1 MQHSTRANTR
11 CQTRTIRRFA
21 PLVSA
26 LACALSMTLLRCG
39 STGSTAGDD
48 RSLPSGEAAP
58 GLAVEQ
64 RTSERVD
71 GRFVG
76 GDGADPLTLEF
87 ASTRSTPL
95 SGEVEIVVGSLDYTL
110 RYDYGIT
117 RQIVADGQGAALDRP
132 TQRLVLDALDAVT
145 QRFGPNDPG
154 LPLHEQMLFAGLA
167 LLEESGGMPLA
178 RLRFPLG
185 TDETEKSLGN
195 DGITCIERGDAY
207 EVSFDDSNATVEGQT
222 VTADSD
228 ECNGLCGPGCSQ
240 LTPWKMWTLDCL
252 EHDTCCQATGDHTL
266 CWTPLGE
273 CGDEYTDAEAD
284 FLRGFDPLQRHC
296 GG

>member
-1 MQHSTRANTR
+1 MASLA
-11 CQTRTIRRFA
+11 CGGA
-21 PLVSA
+21 PLP
-26 LACALSMTLLRCG
+26 
-39 STGSTAGDD
+39 GDD
-48 RSLPSGEAAP
+48 RSASSGAAP
-58 GLAVEQ
+58 AGLAVEQ

-76 GDGADPLTLEF
+76 GDGSDAATLQF
-87 ASTRSTPL
+87 ASTRSTTL
-95 SGEVEIVVGSLDYTL
+95 SGEVQLAAGSLDYTL
-110 RYDYGIT
+110 QYDYGT
-117 RQIVADGQGAALDRP
+117 GRQVLADGQGAALERA
-132 TQRLVLDALDAVT
+132 TQRLVLDALAALQ
-145 QRFGPNDPG
+145 QRLGPNAPD
-154 LPLHEQMLFAGLA
+154 LPLHEQMLFAALT
-167 LLEESGGMPLA
+167 LLEESGGMPLTA
-178 RLRFPLG
+178 LRFPLG

-195 DGITCIERGDAY
+195 DGVTCIQRGDTY

-240 LTPWKMWTLDCL
+240 LTAWKMWTLDCL

-273 CGDEYTDAEAD
+273 CGDEYGDAEAD